1 MSLSLD
7 RIKRVNIP
15 LNVSNKPN
23 NLSQAQAGIQMYND
37 SVNLYE
43 AILLATAAI
52 TSTTD
57 LVPTFDATTV
67 TITPSTGDP
76 AIITAATTVQAGVM
90 TATNV
95 TNLNGLLALDGVASG
110 ATNLGTFSGNIISN
124 NTTIKNALQELE
136 IAIETAGS
144 PTTGD
149 ILSTTLTI
157 TGGTNKVFT
166 SDVTIELDPADIALD
181 DIGGTLG
188 LAQLPD
194 GSTAGDIFI
203 WDGADWTIDQ
213 PSVSAHNSL
222 SGIQGGLVGERYHM
236 ALSLYNKLTASPAFR
251 LIGRSTAG
259 TGEIE
264 SVIPYRSIAF
274 NGSSL
279 GLVNDIASPGNSYY
293 YGTDGSGVK
302 GYHTLSN
309 GSVTTISGVDNDDIE
324 IVITDPTTTPAI
336 EAILTD
342 TTVTAGSFGTASTSL
357 VLTVDAKGRLTALN
371 TTPILITSSQITSFD
386 SEVEDV
392 IAASL
397 VAGTGIT
404 IDATDPSAIE
414 IASTATAYTDEMA
427 QDAVGNILLDSSN
440 INFTYSDGIPSITA
454 DLIATAV
461 TADTY
466 GDTVGT
472 SYAAFSVD
480 ANGRLTYAETVPIEI
495 PATAV
500 SNFSEAVDDRVSNLL
515 VAGANITLNYNDVA
529 NTLTIAS
536 TTSSSSYTTI
546 QAMGVAM
553 PQQPFLNFNT
563 NGFQVANDGG
573 GTRTNVGLTSNLAQI
588 GTIAT
593 AGFFTRDSGGTINM
607 RDIAVSG
614 NGIQIANGNGGI
626 ANPTIS
632 LDLIGAFEDL
642 TAPAAD
648 RIYFYDFSAG
658 ASALLQLGTGLSITG
673 TTINAAFTGALD
685 DLSDVIITT
694 PANGQLLR
702 YNGTNWVN
710 YTPNYVTLVDTP
722 DPGDM
727 LYYYAG
733 QWYVITPLTEV
744 FISLTGN
751 MVTVANV
758 ISPNTEPKV
767 YFNGYRV
774 EEGSDY
780 SLDMLTGEFTFVV
793 TFTPSD
799 KVLID
804 YFTAT

>member
-7 RIKRVNIP
+7 RIRRVNIP
-15 LNVSNKPN
+15 INVSNKPN

-95 TNLNGLLALDGVASG
+95 INLNGLLALDGVASG

-166 SDVTIELDPADIALD
+166 SDVTINLDPSTIDLGDLD
-181 DIGGTLG
+181 GTITLAQFPDGTTLG
-188 LAQLPD
+188 D
-194 GSTAGDIFI
+194 TFI
-203 WDGADWTIDQ
+203 WDGTDWTIDQ
-213 PSVSAHNSL
+213 PAVSAHNSL
-222 SGIQGGLVGERYHM
+222 SGIQGGLVGERYHV
-236 ALSLYNKLTASPAFR
+236 ALSLYNKLTASPTNR

-259 TGEIE
+259 TGEVEAIT
-264 SVIPYRSIAF
+264 PYRSIELAAG
-274 NGSSL
+274 NL
-279 GLVNDIASPGNSYY
+279 GLVNDVASPGNSYY
-293 YGTDGSGVK
+293 YGTNGSGTK
-302 GYHTLSN
+302 GYHVLSN
-309 GSVTTISGVDNDDIE
+309 GSVTTITGVDNDDLE
-324 IVITDPTTTPAI
+324 WNITNPTTTPAL
-336 EAILTD
+336 EVILLP
-342 TTVTAGSFGTASTSL
+342 TTVTAGSYGSASTSL
-357 VLTVDAKGRLTALN
+357 VLTSDANGRLTAVN
-371 TTPILITSSQITSFD
+371 TTPIQITTSQITSFTT
-386 SEVEDV
+386 DV
-392 IAASL
+392 QDTIATSL

-404 IDATDPSAIE
+404 IDDTDSSAIV
-414 IASTATAYTDEMA
+414 IASTATAYTNEEA
-427 QDAVGNILLDSSN
+427 QDAVGTILVDSSN
-440 INFTYSDGIPSITA
+440 IDFTYSDATPSITA
-454 DLIATAV
+454 DLIVTGV
-461 TADTY
+461 TAGSY
-466 GDTVGT
+466 GSALGA
-472 SYAAFSVD
+472 SYATFTVD
-480 ANGRLTYAETVPIEI
+480 NKGRLSTASTIPIGI

-500 SNFSEAVDDRVSNLL
+500 TDFSEAVDDRVSNLL

-546 QAMGVAM
+546 EAMGVAM

-563 NGFQVANDGG
+563 NGFQVANDGAN
-573 GTRTNVGLTSNLAQI
+573 TRTNVGLTSNLAQI

-614 NGIQIANGNGGI
+614 NGITIANGNGGI

-642 TAPAAD
+642 VAPAAD

-685 DLSDVIITT
+685 DLSDVIITA
-694 PANGQLLR
+694 PSNGQYIR
-702 YNGTNWVN
+702 FNGTNWVN
-710 YTPNYVTLVDTP
+710 ITPTFITLVDTP
-722 DPGDM
+722 DPGDFI
-727 LYYYAG
+727 YYYGG

-767 YFNGYRV
+767 YFNGLRQ

-780 SLDMLTGEFTFVV
+780 SLNMLTGEFTFVV